1 MVRTNMSHLKQ
12 FNTNLINFVGELKNM
27 NLPMKSE
34 LIQLENFLE
43 ITNVN
48 ARSVIS
54 IFQRYFLRDLFVQNI
69 LKNNIGFFIM
79 YDDFE
84 DIPVKDREIAVSVI
98 GKIQNI
104 AKDLKDKNDTSKI
117 SVILKNLKVL
127 SYFAYSDLGLDANK
141 KFKDLLST

>member
-1 MVRTNMSHLKQ
+1 MSHLKQ

-69 LKNNIGFFIM
+69 LKNNIFF
-79 YDDFE
+79 YH
-84 DIPVKDREIAVSVI
+84 VR
-98 GKIQNI
+98 
-104 AKDLKDKNDTSKI
+104 
-117 SVILKNLKVL
+117 
-127 SYFAYSDLGLDANK
+127 
-141 KFKDLLST
+141 